1 MGVVLSKEKDAN
13 KFNTFSLASFYVFFV
28 RKAEI
33 IDRLTQLFEKKKK
46 IEISYA
52 CFIYELIRYP

>member
-13 KFNTFSLASFYVFFV
+13 KFNTFGFASFYMFFV

-33 IDRLTQLFEKKKK
+33 IDRLT
-46 IEISYA
+46 
-52 CFIYELIRYP
+52 